1 MQKRLL
7 VVVATASL
15 SLVPLLLSG
24 CGAAVTDTATASG
37 TFHVIGQL
45 HGGQQPVSG
54 STIQL
59 YAANSTT
66 NAGAATALLTKTVTT
81 DANGF
86 FSITG
91 DYTCPASNP
100 LVYIVATGGNPGLPG
115 GSVNNSSIAMM
126 SLLGTCNALFA
137 AGDSAFVYINEF
149 TTVASVQFIA
159 SFMTGY
165 ANVGSAPSNPAA
177 LAGAFQSYA
186 NEVNV
191 TNGQYQGGI
200 SQLPVTGLQIDTL
213 ANILAACVNTDGTG
227 TPCSKLLADTGST
240 DTVSA
245 ALHMVQSPGNNTADL
260 YSIIGPTPPFQP
272 YFSTVPSDFTTIVG
286 YAIPDNILGGTL
298 DSNGH
303 IWLYTGGYSYDT
315 VNDISTDNPGV
326 ITVYD
331 NSFTPMFTIALA
343 TTPVSGGLYYPTSF
357 SSDAQGH
364 VFAVNSNGTISEFGA
379 AGNAL
384 SPAGGW
390 PTGITTTFTG
400 TGPGNGYISST
411 PDIGPLVAD
420 ASGKL
425 FGGAPFS
432 SSNCYFA
439 MSTASDNAGT
449 VDTPAG
455 GNLCVSTLTSTLE
468 TFTSDGSGNLWIMGG
483 TAIAKANTS
492 GNVAV
497 TAPPS
502 QGCFYVSSNLS
513 GNFSTDALESITRG
527 LAYDHVN
534 GQLWGSSETG
544 IGAVTDAGAP
554 VFCNY
559 GPTMPALPEYS
570 STSTTPGDPYSAGG
584 ALITG
589 GVLDGAGNFFFI
601 TGSTAASGVVGNS
614 SGTFTGSATYSTFLG
629 KISPSGS
636 VLTPYNAATKV
647 YGLQPAGVGINGT
660 ATSTNGTLS
669 PVGNVS
675 AFLLGVD
682 VLGNIW
688 AEDLLNKHI
697 IKITGLATA
706 NTVNY

>member
-7 VVVATASL
+7 AVVATASL
-15 SLVPLLLSG
+15 SVVSLLVSG
-24 CGAAVTDTATASG
+24 CGAATTDTVAASG

-45 HGGQQPVSG
+45 HGGQQPISG

-81 DANGF
+81 DAGGS

-91 DYTCPASNP
+91 DYTCPVSNP

-115 GSVNNSSIAMM
+115 SSVNNSSIAMM
-126 SLLGTCNALFA
+126 SLLGTCNNLFA
-137 AGDSAFVYINEF
+137 AGDSAFAYINEF

-165 ANVGSAPSNPAA
+165 ANVGSAPNNPAA
-177 LAGAFQSYA
+177 LAGAFESYA

-191 TNGQYQGGI
+191 TTGQYQGGI
-200 SQLPVTGLQIDTL
+200 SQLPVTGLQVNTL

-286 YAIPDNILGGTL
+286 YTLPDNILAGAL

-315 VNDISTDNPGV
+315 VNNTSTDNPGV

-331 NSFTPMFTIALA
+331 NNFTPMFTIALA
-343 TTPVSGGLYYPTSF
+343 TTPVSGGLYYPTSL
-357 SSDAQGH
+357 SADAQGH
-364 VFAVNSNGTISEFGA
+364 VFAVNANGTISEFGA
-379 AGNAL
+379 AGNAI

-390 PTGITTTFTG
+390 PTGITTVFTG
-400 TGPGNGYISST
+400 TGPGNGYIDST
-411 PDIGPLVAD
+411 PNIGPLVAD
-420 ASGKL
+420 NSGQL
-425 FGGAPFS
+425 FGGAPYTS
-432 SSNCYFA
+432 GNCYFA
-439 MSTASDNAGT
+439 MSTASGNAGT
-449 VDTPAG
+449 VDTPTG
-455 GNLCVSTLTSTLE
+455 GNICISVLASTVN
-468 TFTSDGSGNLWIMGG
+468 TFTSDGFGDIWIMGG
-483 TAIAKANTS
+483 SAIAKANTS
-492 GNVAV
+492 GILVS
-497 TAPPS
+497 TAPAS
-502 QGCFYVSSNLS
+502 QGCFYLASNLG
-513 GNFSTDALESITRG
+513 GNFTTDGFESITQS

-534 GQLWGSSETG
+534 GQLWGRSETG
-544 IGAVTDAGAP
+544 VGAVKNNGTA
-554 VFCNY
+554 VFCDY

-584 ALITG
+584 ALMTG

-614 SGTFTGSATYSTFLG
+614 SGTFTGSATYSHIPRRNLALG
-629 KISPSGS
+629 QCAHTLQRDHESLWP
-636 VLTPYNAATKV
+636 AAV
-647 YGLQPAGVGINGT
+647 RGRHQRQRNLHQRQA
-660 ATSTNGTLS
+660 
-669 PVGNVS
+669 
-675 AFLLGVD
+675 
-682 VLGNIW
+682 
-688 AEDLLNKHI
+688 
-697 IKITGLATA
+697 
-706 NTVNY
+706 